1 MHAALRSTLVA
12 LCLSLHSP
20 GVGAESARSSFQ
32 LSTEFHGPLG
42 YTNPD
47 VARNLRNGMAN
58 MVAFWPPADV
68 GMRNFVVTHDVRLN
82 FRLPGASHV
91 NNESAGSIES
101 QRLAAARIC
110 AAQPAK
116 SHLWN
121 LMIEWDQSG
130 GAWVPNGRPRYGA
143 LTRPQ
148 AHARF
153 VDHYLKQSPPLAT
166 YLQQPPTARP
176 CRLAAVTDHSPN
188 AFDAYELGVDVG
200 LLERGIDELGDIATG
215 IAFMRGAGRQYDRP
229 WGIDLSTWRTAA
241 DSATRFDA
249 GGKQTGGWSP
259 SYLRRHMYAAY
270 MAGAH
275 ILQIEPTLYYGL
287 AGSAALNPFGSAVKE
302 FADFAL
308 RRHPDVGAP
317 VVPMALMLDAHN
329 GFDPKHGRYN
339 QQNAVWYQ
347 DIPYSSGDFMI
358 DNFLKLAYPDHWRHG
373 TTPGPRF
380 STPVGYQQFLTSG
393 GDPRPYEPMPLTRWG
408 DTFDV
413 VLNTAPA
420 GALRRY
426 KVIVLLGDVA
436 ADARLRQDLQSWVR
450 AGGTL
455 VVNVTQATTADE
467 ALLGVRLGG
476 GSLGGTTSR
485 WLADNTAYPEPPFR
499 YRPVAPVAARVL
511 ATAGD
516 GAPLITSNAVGA
528 GQVILTTPEHLQTT
542 ARDRLLDVGVRLLDE
557 LSRRQAPGVVSG
569 PGALYM
575 FSAAPGRLVTTIVN
589 NSGVEWNGA
598 ITASIPGA
606 VTAVREYTADAA
618 AACARTGPTVT
629 VKGSVPA
636 YDLRIF
642 AIEYAPGAPAPA
654 RRAEPRSGGAS
665 QTGAR

>member
-1 MHAALRSTLVA
+1 
-12 LCLSLHSP
+12 
-20 GVGAESARSSFQ
+20 
-32 LSTEFHGPLG
+32 
-42 YTNPD
+42 

-58 MVAFWPPADV
+58 MVALWPPADA
-68 GMRNFVVTHDVRLN
+68 GMRNFVATHDVRLN

-91 NNESAGSIES
+91 NNESAGSIEA

-110 AAQPAK
+110 AAQLAK
-116 SHLWN
+116 GHLWN

-130 GAWVPNGRPRYGA
+130 GAWVPNGRPRYGG

-153 VDHYLKQSPPLAT
+153 VDQYLQQSPPLAT
-166 YLQQPPTARP
+166 YLRQPPTARP
-176 CRLAAVTDHSPN
+176 CRLAAVTDYSPN

-200 LLERGIDELGDIATG
+200 LLERGIDELGDVATG

-241 DSATRFDA
+241 DSATSFDA

-275 ILQIEPTLYYGL
+275 ILQIEPTLYYRPG
-287 AGSAALNPFGSAVKE
+287 GSAALNPFGSAVKE

-347 DIPYSSGDFMI
+347 DIAYSPGDFMI
-358 DNFLKLAYPDHWRHG
+358 DNFLKVAYPDHWRHG
-373 TTPGPRF
+373 TAPGPRF
-380 STPVGYQQFLTSG
+380 STPVSYQQFLTSG
-393 GDPRPYEPMPLTRWG
+393 GDPRPHEPMPLTRWG

-413 VLNTAPA
+413 MLNTAPA
-420 GALRRY
+420 DALRRY
-426 KVIVLLGDVA
+426 QVIVLLGDVVI
-436 ADARLRQDLQSWVR
+436 DARLRQDLQSWVR

-455 VVNVTQATTADE
+455 VVNVTQATSADE

-476 GSLGGTTSR
+476 ASLGATTSR

-499 YRPVAPVAARVL
+499 YRPVTPVAARVL

-542 ARDRLLDVGVRLLDE
+542 ARDRLLDVAVRLLDE
-557 LSRRQAPGVVSG
+557 LSRRHAPAVVSG
-569 PGALYM
+569 PGAQYL

-589 NSGVEWNGA
+589 NSGVEWSGA

-606 VTAVREYTADAA
+606 VTAVREYTADTA
-618 AACARTGPTVT
+618 AACARTGPAVT

-642 AIEYAPGAPAPA
+642 AIEYAPGAPAPGPA
-654 RRAEPRSGGAS
+654 C
-665 QTGAR
+665 